1 MREVI
6 KEGRDVNEAIDLAC
20 AQLGVDRGQAS
31 FEIIELPKTSLF
43 GLRKKPAKVRVYVE
57 EPEAPKKK
65 PPLPKKEAPR
75 AAAPKPEPP
84 REPKREPR
92 QKQFVPPAVVEQKQ
106 RPEPPVTEKEPVK
119 PQDVPAEKTAEAA
132 PAPEPSQ
139 ENARFISM
147 EETEGK
153 AKAACE
159 YVKAVLLEMGV
170 DAKITVAQN
179 DNGIIIRLSG
189 DGLGVVIGRRGE
201 TLDAMQYLTGLVA
214 NRCEGDYLRVTIDT
228 GNYREKRERTLQQLA
243 RKLSASALRSGR
255 SSMLEPMNPYERRII
270 HSTVSQIEGVTS
282 SSIGD
287 EPNRRV
293 VISPVN
299 AKPRPPR
306 RPQAGGPQGGP
317 RRNGPGGRRPPR
329 FNNQNEG
336 GEFRAPRKEH
346 TERPHTEETH
356 PTSTA
361 VDREYAKELER
372 EPAFAKP
379 EQPAQQEV
387 RERVPRE
394 KPKDEAGDL
403 PLYGK
408 IDL

>member
-84 REPKREPR
+84 AEPKREPR

-106 RPEPPVTEKEPVK
+106 RPEPPAMEKEPVK
-119 PQDVPAEKTAEAA
+119 QQDVPAEKTAEAA
-132 PAPEPSQ
+132 PTTEPSQ

-306 RPQAGGPQGGP
+306 RPQAGGPQAGP

-336 GEFRAPRKEH
+336 KEFRAPRREQ
-346 TERPHTEETH
+346 TERPHSGETH